1 MDLVKDPYA
10 AGPLTRSTTLKSDL
24 DTLGVC
30 FRKKIRYNFPMAKA
44 NKIIIVGVSDDGAE
58 GLTKHAAD
66 CIQAASVLVGTPGLL
81 AKFPHFLGRREVIGA
96 DLDRLANSLDVSSSP
111 TVVLANGDPL
121 FYGTARFLCDRLGKD
136 RFDVLPHVSSMQL
149 AFARVKESWDEA
161 YLTNLASQP
170 LDRVVDRIRSAEKVG
185 IFTSEEVPPSR
196 LAEELLS
203 KGISYFTVYV
213 CENLGSPDER
223 VTRST
228 LTDIVNQRFAPLN
241 VMVMVRQAGVP
252 DKQSESDNRR
262 LFGNPDEL
270 FRQSK
275 PKRGLLTP
283 NEVRSIA
290 LGEMNLRSTSIVW
303 DIGAGSGS
311 VAIEAAQIARN
322 GKAYA
327 IEMDAEDYNLL
338 VENALQFGVTNLVP
352 VLGEAPEAWES
363 LPDPEAIF
371 VGGTGR
377 AVTELVSHAWPRL
390 QPGGCLIANMMSMDY
405 VVALQ
410 QLFVAKMGIE
420 PMLWMVQISRGNYQM
435 DKLRLESCN
444 PTFLLKAIKPR

>member
-1 MDLVKDPYA
+1 MSNK
-10 AGPLTRSTTLKSDL
+10 
-24 DTLGVC
+24 
-30 FRKKIRYNFPMAKA
+30 KKIL
-44 NKIIIVGVSDDGAE
+44 IIGVGDDGAE
-58 GLTKHAAD
+58 GLTKQAAD
-66 CIQAASVLVGTPGLL
+66 QIGAAEVLVGSATLL
-81 AKFPHFLGRREVIGA
+81 AKFPSFSGRKEVVGP
-96 DLDRLANSLDVSSSP
+96 DLDRLANTLDLSDSS
-111 TVVLANGDPL
+111 TVVLASGDPL

-170 LDRVVDRIRSAEKVG
+170 LERVIDRIRSAEKVG
-185 IFTSEEVPPSR
+185 VFTSEDVPPAR

-203 KGISYFTVYV
+203 KGISYFTAYV

-223 VTRST
+223 VTRCA
-228 LTDIVNQRFAPLN
+228 LADVVNQRFSPLN
-241 VMVMVRQAGVP
+241 VMILVRQSGVP
-252 DKQSESDNRR
+252 DRQAESDSRR

-290 LGEMNLRSTSIVW
+290 LGEMSLKSTSIMW

-311 VAIEAAQIARN
+311 VAIEAAQIARH

-338 VENALQFGVTNLVP
+338 VENARHFGVSNLVP
-352 VLGEAPEAWES
+352 ILGEAPKAWET

-377 AVTELVSHAWPRL
+377 AVTELVTLAWPRL

-410 QLFVAKMGIE
+410 QLFVSNMGIE
-420 PMLWMVQISRGNYQM
+420 PMLWMIQVSRGNYQM

-444 PTFLLKAIKPR
+444 PTFLLKAVKPR

>member
-1 MDLVKDPYA
+1 MANPTKIMII
-10 AGPLTRSTTLKSDL
+10 
-24 DTLGVC
+24 GV
-30 FRKKIRYNFPMAKA
+30 
-44 NKIIIVGVSDDGAE
+44 GDDGAE
-58 GLTKHAAD
+58 GLTKQAAD
-66 CIQAASVLVGTPGLL
+66 TIQAAKTLVGTPNLL
-81 AKFPHFLGRREVIGA
+81 NKFPHFAGHKEVVGA
-96 DLDRLANSLDVSSSP
+96 DLDRLATMLDQCNAP
-111 TVVLANGDPL
+111 AVVLASGDPL

-170 LDRVVDRIRSAEKVG
+170 LERVVDRIRSAEKVG
-185 IFTSEEVPPSR
+185 VFTSDDVPPSR
-196 LAEELLS
+196 LAEELIS

-223 VTRST
+223 VTRSA
-228 LTDIVNQRFAPLN
+228 LADIVNQKFSPLN
-241 VMVMVRQAGVP
+241 VMILVRQTGVP
-252 DKQSESDNRR
+252 DRQSESNNRR

-290 LGEMNLRSTSIVW
+290 LGEMNLRSTSIMW

-311 VAIEAAQIARN
+311 VAIEAAQIARH

-338 VENALQFGVTNLVP
+338 VENAKQFGVTNLVP
-352 VLGEAPEAWES
+352 VLGEAPKAWES

-377 AVTELVSHAWPRL
+377 AVTELVTNAWPRL
-390 QPGGCLIANMMSMDY
+390 QPGGCLVANMMSMDY

-410 QLFVAKMGIE
+410 QLFVSKLGIE
-420 PMLWMVQISRGNYQM
+420 PMLWMIQVSRGNYQL

-444 PTFLLKAIKPR
+444 PTFLLKAVKPR

>member
-1 MDLVKDPYA
+1 MPNK
-10 AGPLTRSTTLKSDL
+10 
-24 DTLGVC
+24 
-30 FRKKIRYNFPMAKA
+30 KKIL
-44 NKIIIVGVSDDGAE
+44 IIGVGDDGAE
-58 GLTKHAAD
+58 GLTKQAAD
-66 CIQAASVLVGTPGLL
+66 QIGAAEVLVGSATLL
-81 AKFPHFLGRREVIGA
+81 AKFPNFSGRKEAVGP
-96 DLDRLANSLDVSSSP
+96 DLDRLANTLDLSDSS
-111 TVVLANGDPL
+111 TVVLASGDPL

-170 LDRVVDRIRSAEKVG
+170 LERVIDRIRSAEKVG
-185 IFTSEEVPPSR
+185 VFTSEDVPPAR

-223 VTRST
+223 VTRCA
-228 LTDIVNQRFAPLN
+228 LADVVNQRFSPLN
-241 VMVMVRQAGVP
+241 VMILVRQSGVP
-252 DKQSESDNRR
+252 DRQAESDSRR

-290 LGEMNLRSTSIVW
+290 LGEMSLKSTSIMW

-311 VAIEAAQIARN
+311 VAIEAAQIARH

-338 VENALQFGVTNLVP
+338 VENARHFGVSNLVP
-352 VLGEAPEAWES
+352 ILGEAPKAWET

-377 AVTELVSHAWPRL
+377 AVTELVALAWPRL

-410 QLFVAKMGIE
+410 QLFVSNMGIE
-420 PMLWMVQISRGNYQM
+420 PMLWMIQVSRGNYQM

-444 PTFLLKAIKPR
+444 PTFLLKAVKPR

>member
-1 MDLVKDPYA
+1 MGYNLRMA
-10 AGPLTRSTTLKSDL
+10 NTT
-24 DTLGVC
+24 
-30 FRKKIRYNFPMAKA
+30 KIM
-44 NKIIIVGVSDDGAE
+44 IIGVSDDGAE

-66 CIQAASVLVGTPGLL
+66 CIHSARVLVGSPGLL
-81 AKFPHFLGRREVIGA
+81 AKFPNFSGRKEIIGS
-96 DLDRLANSLDVSSSP
+96 DLDRLANSLDQSDSP
-111 TVVLANGDPL
+111 TVVLASGDPL

-170 LDRVVDRIRSAEKVG
+170 LERVVERIRSAEKVG
-185 IFTSEEVPPSR
+185 VFTSEEVPPAR

-223 VTRST
+223 VTRSA
-228 LTDIVNQRFAPLN
+228 LADIVNQRFAPLN
-241 VMVMVRQAGVP
+241 VMVMVRQSGVP

-338 VENALQFGVTNLVP
+338 VENANQFGVTNLVP
-352 VLGEAPEAWES
+352 VLGEAPNAWES

-410 QLFVAKMGIE
+410 QLFVSKMGIE
-420 PMLWMVQISRGNYQM
+420 PMLWMVQISRGNYQL

-444 PTFLLKAIKPR
+444 PTFLLKAVKPR

>member
-1 MDLVKDPYA
+1 MA
-10 AGPLTRSTTLKSDL
+10 NRA
-24 DTLGVC
+24 
-30 FRKKIRYNFPMAKA
+30 KIL
-44 NKIIIVGVSDDGAE
+44 IVGVGDDGVE
-58 GLTKHAAD
+58 GLTKQAAD
-66 CIQAASVLVGTPGLL
+66 LIRAAEVLVGSAFLL
-81 AKFPHFLGRREVIGA
+81 AKFTSFVGRKETVGA
-96 DLDRLANSLDVSSSP
+96 DLDRLANLLDQSDAK
-111 TVVLANGDPL
+111 TVVLASGDPL

-170 LDRVVDRIRSAEKVG
+170 LERVIDRIRSAEKVG
-185 IFTSEEVPPSR
+185 LFTSDEVTPSR
-196 LAEELLS
+196 LAQELLS

-223 VTRST
+223 VTRC
-228 LTDIVNQRFAPLN
+228 LLADIVNQKFSPLN

-252 DKQSESDNRR
+252 DRQSESNNRR
-262 LFGNPDEL
+262 LFGNPDEM

-290 LGEMNLRSTSIVW
+290 LGEMNLRPTSIVW

-311 VAIEAAQIARN
+311 VAIESAQIARH

-338 VENALQFGVTNLVP
+338 LENAEQFGVANLVP
-352 VLGEAPEAWES
+352 ILGEAPKAWET

-377 AVTELVSHAWPRL
+377 AVTELVSNAWPRL
-390 QPGGCLIANMMSMDY
+390 QPGGCLLANMMSMDY

-410 QLFVAKMGIE
+410 QWFVAAAGVE
-420 PMLWMVQISRGNYQM
+420 PTLWMIQISRGNYQM

-444 PTFLLKAIKPR
+444 PTFLMKAVKPMA

>member
-1 MDLVKDPYA
+1 MSNK
-10 AGPLTRSTTLKSDL
+10 
-24 DTLGVC
+24 
-30 FRKKIRYNFPMAKA
+30 KKIL
-44 NKIIIVGVSDDGAE
+44 IIGVGDDGAE
-58 GLTKHAAD
+58 GLTKQAAD
-66 CIQAASVLVGTPGLL
+66 QIGAAEVLVGSATLL
-81 AKFPHFLGRREVIGA
+81 AKFPHFSGRKEVVGP
-96 DLDRLANSLDVSSSP
+96 DLDRLANTLDLSDSS
-111 TVVLANGDPL
+111 TVVLASGDPL

-170 LDRVVDRIRSAEKVG
+170 LERVIDRIRSAEKVG
-185 IFTSEEVPPSR
+185 VFTSEDVPPAR

-203 KGISYFTVYV
+203 KGISYFTAYV

-223 VTRST
+223 VTRCA
-228 LTDIVNQRFAPLN
+228 LADVVNQRFSPLN
-241 VMVMVRQAGVP
+241 VMILVRQSGVP
-252 DKQSESDNRR
+252 DRQAESDSRR

-290 LGEMNLRSTSIVW
+290 LGEMSLKSTSIMW

-311 VAIEAAQIARN
+311 VAIEAAQIARH

-338 VENALQFGVTNLVP
+338 VENARHFGSNSRRSPQSLGNLARSRSHFRGWHRPGRHGIGDARLAATSTRRLFDCQHDEHGLRGCAATAFCVQHGNRTDALDDP
-352 VLGEAPEAWES
+352 S
-363 LPDPEAIF
+363 L
-371 VGGTGR
+371 TR
-377 AVTELVSHAWPRL
+377 
-390 QPGGCLIANMMSMDY
+390 
-405 VVALQ
+405 
-410 QLFVAKMGIE
+410 
-420 PMLWMVQISRGNYQM
+420 
-435 DKLRLESCN
+435 
-444 PTFLLKAIKPR
+444 

>member
-1 MDLVKDPYA
+1 MLRISLRITIDC
-10 AGPLTRSTTLKSDL
+10 AGEKM
-24 DTLGVC
+24 G
-30 FRKKIRYNFPMAKA
+30 YNFHMA
-44 NKIIIVGVSDDGAE
+44 NPTKIMIIGVGDDGAE
-58 GLTKHAAD
+58 GLTKVARD
-66 CIQAASVLVGTPGLL
+66 CIYAASVLVGAPGLL
-81 AKFPHFLGRREVIGA
+81 AKFPDFTGRKEVIGA
-96 DLDRLANSLDVSSSP
+96 DLDRLANTLDLSDFP
-111 TVVLANGDPL
+111 TVVLASGDPL

-185 IFTSEEVPPSR
+185 VFTSEEVPPSR

-223 VTRST
+223 VTRSA
-228 LTDIVNQRFAPLN
+228 LADIVNLRFSPLN
-241 VMVMVRQAGVP
+241 VMVMVRQTGVP
-252 DKQSESDNRR
+252 DKQSESENRR

-338 VENALQFGVTNLVP
+338 VENAKQFGVTNLVP
-352 VLGEAPEAWES
+352 VLGEAPGAWES

-390 QPGGCLIANMMSMDY
+390 RPGGCLIANMMSMDY

-410 QLFVAKMGIE
+410 QLFVAKMGLE
-420 PMLWMVQISRGNYQM
+420 PMLWMVQISRGNYQL

-444 PTFLLKAIKPR
+444 PSFLLKAVKPLGDSR

>member
-1 MDLVKDPYA
+1 MMPNS
-10 AGPLTRSTTLKSDL
+10 G
-24 DTLGVC
+24 
-30 FRKKIRYNFPMAKA
+30 KIL
-44 NKIIIVGVSDDGAE
+44 IVGVGDDGAE
-58 GLTKHAAD
+58 GLTKQASD
-66 CIQAASVLVGTPGLL
+66 CIASAELLVGSGSLL
-81 AKFPHFLGRREVIGA
+81 AKFPDFVGRKETVGP
-96 DLDRLANSLDVSSSP
+96 DLDRLANMLDQSNVA
-111 TVVLANGDPL
+111 TVVLASGDPL

-136 RFDVLPHVSSMQL
+136 RFEVVPHVSSMQL
-149 AFARVKESWDEA
+149 AFARVKENWDEA

-170 LDRVVDRIRSAEKVG
+170 LERVVDRIRSAEKVG
-185 IFTSEEVPPSR
+185 LFTSEEITPSR

-203 KGISYFTVYV
+203 KGISYFNVYV

-223 VTRST
+223 VTRSS
-228 LTDIVNQRFAPLN
+228 LSDLVNQRFSLLN
-241 VMVMVRQAGVP
+241 VMILVRQIGVP
-252 DKQSESDNRR
+252 DKQSDSDQRR
-262 LFGNPDEL
+262 LFGNPDEM

-290 LGEMNLRSTSIVW
+290 LGEMGLKSTSIMW
-303 DIGAGSGS
+303 DIGAGSGA
-311 VAIEAAQIARN
+311 VAIEAALIAKH

-338 VENALQFGVTNLVP
+338 VENAKQFGVTNLVP
-352 VLGEAPEAWES
+352 VLGEAPKAWET

-390 QPGGCLIANMMSMDY
+390 QPGGCLIANMMSLDY

-410 QLFVAKMGIE
+410 QLFSSKMGIE
-420 PMLWMVQISRGNYQM
+420 PMLWMVQISRGNYQL

-444 PTFLLKAIKPR
+444 PTFLLKAEKPR